1 MANPEGIFSDIFRA
15 YYDQIIIGRLMFGI
29 GVERIAWNDP
39 TAIEEKPR
47 EENMTQMQPKDILV
61 HLEKGDR
68 TDEFVEP
75 KQTVDSLD
83 YAALFNDQTLQQA
96 GLMGSQQRLVM
107 TSARLSSMPF
117 LRGGP
122 TW

>member
-1 MANPEGIFSDIFRA
+1 MANSESIFPDFFRSIYEQVFSD
-15 YYDQIIIGRLMFGI
+15 YLLYGI
-29 GVERIAWNDP
+29 GANGISWDMGV
-39 TAIEEKPR
+39 EEKPR